1 MITVYHL
8 TIAKK
13 RHDYEKSRSFHE
25 KQKDRQ
31 YEARFYMEI
40 RYYKLHKLLKEKN
53 ISLNKL
59 QKTLNLL
66 PSEIEKITTNRLLL
80 SDTYILICQH
90 LNCDISDIMDVLSLK
105 DEQEPFVDIKLITKN
120 SYKTKLNFD

>member
-1 MITVYHL
+1 M
-8 TIAKK
+8 KK
-13 RHDYEKSRSFHE
+13 GGLFTKSKKTANMKRGFI
-25 KQKDRQ
+25 
-31 YEARFYMEI
+31 MEI